1 MESQD
6 NNFNYK
12 IILAALAAVIIGI
25 LIAFYYSNVQSNNE
39 ISNLEL
45 EKSELVEGITFL
57 ETEVNNLRGK
67 DESNIL
73 TIAQLQESLQ
83 QSQDSIGQLNFDI
96 NKQKEY
102 RRKLRQLE
110 SDYDSI
116 RYANRDLLANNKY
129 LNSKLKTLKKEVNTL
144 KAINRAYAK
153 KQEDLIREKRELQ
166 IKYATKTY
174 LDLDK
179 LTGVGAKVKSGKDIN
194 SDKASG
200 ISKLK
205 GYVTIKGMP
214 KEAGT
219 PKIIY
224 FQFLDPDKRVIG
236 NNANIINLNGNE
248 YSKRLELIAST
259 NDIRKEGFIK
269 VPAGSLKSGVY
280 TLNVFE
286 DEKLLST
293 TEFTLK

>member
-1 MESQD
+1 
-6 NNFNYK
+6 
-12 IILAALAAVIIGI
+12 
-25 LIAFYYSNVQSNNE
+25 
-39 ISNLEL
+39 
-45 EKSELVEGITFL
+45 
-57 ETEVNNLRGK
+57 
-67 DESNIL
+67 
-73 TIAQLQESLQ
+73 
-83 QSQDSIGQLNFDI
+83 
-96 NKQKEY
+96 
-102 RRKLRQLE
+102 
-110 SDYDSI
+110 
-116 RYANRDLLANNKY
+116 
-129 LNSKLKTLKKEVNTL
+129 
-144 KAINRAYAK
+144 
-153 KQEDLIREKRELQ
+153 
-166 IKYATKTY
+166 
-174 LDLDK
+174 
-179 LTGVGAKVKSGKDIN
+179 
-194 SDKASG
+194 
-200 ISKLK
+200 
-205 GYVTIKGMP
+205 MP